1 MFMNNISFYK
11 WLSKENNYLSL
22 KDAFFNNAYELKPN
36 KKFGLVLTNLKNFKK
51 WISST
56 NNPEK
61 REKDL
66 TYVLKNK
73 KLWNGPW
80 LDIFDNLDEND
91 ILTDVDFSILNTS
104 DISIY
109 ELLSSSYNKVLVN
122 NNFKEEFIALV
133 RKYADE
139 NKFNNNLKKEIG
151 KNINLY
157 FDELKNKYSIQ
168 VMDIISLVDK
178 QSIVDFRKDTSEF
191 AISLI
196 KQNRDDFLYG
206 ASNNPR
212 PMRRK
217 FWNETGKS

>member
-1 MFMNNISFYK
+1 MFMYKISFYK
-11 WLSKENNYLSL
+11 WLSKENNFLLL
-22 KDAFFNNAYELKPN
+22 KDTLFKYSYELKPG

-56 NNPEK
+56 NNPQQ

-66 TYVLKNK
+66 IYVLKNK

-80 LDIFDNLDEND
+80 LDIFNNLEEED
-91 ILTDVDFSILNTS
+91 ILKNVSFSIVNIA

-109 ELLSSSYNKVLVN
+109 ELLSSSYSKVLVN
-122 NNFKEEFIALV
+122 NNFKREFIELV

-151 KNINLY
+151 KNINEHFNDLNN
-157 FDELKNKYSIQ
+157 KNSIK

-178 QSIVDFRKDTSEF
+178 QSIIDFD
-191 AISLI
+191 
-196 KQNRDDFLYG
+196 RDVKTND
-206 ASNNPR
+206 N
-212 PMRRK
+212 
-217 FWNETGKS
+217 

>member
-1 MFMNNISFYK
+1 MFMYKISFYK
-11 WLSKENNYLSL
+11 WLSKENNFLLL
-22 KDAFFNNAYELKPN
+22 KDSLFKYSYELKPG

-56 NNPEK
+56 NNPQQ

-66 TYVLKNK
+66 IYVLKNK

-80 LDIFDNLDEND
+80 LDIFNNLDEDD
-91 ILTDVDFSILNTS
+91 ILQNVSFSTVSIS

-109 ELLSSSYNKVLVN
+109 ELLSSSFSKVLLN
-122 NNFKEEFIALV
+122 DNFKREFIELV

-151 KNINLY
+151 KNINEHFNDLNN
-157 FDELKNKYSIQ
+157 KNSIK

-178 QSIVDFRKDTSEF
+178 QSIIDFDQDVKTND
-191 AISLI
+191 
-196 KQNRDDFLYG
+196 N
-206 ASNNPR
+206 
-212 PMRRK
+212 
-217 FWNETGKS
+217 

>member
-1 MFMNNISFYK
+1 MSFYK
-11 WLSKENNYLSL
+11 WLSKENNYLLL
-22 KDAFFNNAYELKPN
+22 KNAFFKNAYELKPN

-56 NNPEK
+56 NNPEQ

-91 ILTDVDFSILNTS
+91 ILKNVDFSILNTS

-109 ELLSSSYNKVLVN
+109 ELLSSSYNKVLIN

-168 VMDIISLVDK
+168 VMDIISLVDE
-178 QSIVDFRKDTSEF
+178 QSIVDFNKDTGEF

-196 KQNRDDFLYG
+196 KQNTDDFLHG
-206 ASNNPR
+206 TSNNPR

-217 FWNETGKS
+217 FWNETEKTKN

>member
-1 MFMNNISFYK
+1 MNKISFYR
-11 WLSKENNYLSL
+11 WLSKENNFILL
-22 KDAFFNNAYELKPN
+22 KDSLLKFSYELKPY

-56 NNPEK
+56 NNPQQ

-66 TYVLKNK
+66 IYVLKNK

-80 LDIFDNLDEND
+80 LDIFNNLDEDD
-91 ILTDVDFSILNTS
+91 ILQNVSFSTVSIS

-109 ELLSSSYNKVLVN
+109 ELLSSSFSKVLLN
-122 NNFKEEFIALV
+122 DNFKREFIELV

-151 KNINLY
+151 KNINEHFNDLNN
-157 FDELKNKYSIQ
+157 KNSIK

-178 QSIVDFRKDTSEF
+178 QSIIDFDRD
-191 AISLI
+191 I
-196 KQNRDDFLYG
+196 KTND
-206 ASNNPR
+206 N
-212 PMRRK
+212 
-217 FWNETGKS
+217 